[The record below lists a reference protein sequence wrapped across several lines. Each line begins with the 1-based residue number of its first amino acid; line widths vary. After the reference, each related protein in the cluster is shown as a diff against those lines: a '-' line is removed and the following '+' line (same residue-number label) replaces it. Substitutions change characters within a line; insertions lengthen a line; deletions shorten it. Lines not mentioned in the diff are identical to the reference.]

1 MRDDRVI
8 SSTSRGQPSVPE
20 GHVIH
25 RLANAISTAFAGEPV
40 EVTSPQGRFGE
51 SAAMLDGTV
60 LTSAQAWGKH
70 LVVDFDNN
78 RADHLLHIHLGLI
91 GKLGVGPL
99 VPVAG
104 QVRLRITDGVTSAD
118 LRGPQTCELINDD
131 EWAAI
136 AATIGPDP
144 IRDGADPDIAWHKV
158 RRSSR
163 QISDLLLDQK
173 IVAGVGNIY
182 RAEVLFRHRIDPAT
196 PGKQISHS
204 TWLALWNDLV
214 MLMRAGVEAGRI
226 DTVEPEHTPE
236 AMGRAPRVDRHGGEV
251 YVYRREN
258 QPCLV
263 CTSPVKMVTR
273 GGRHLFWCPRCQRRH
288 H

>member
-1 MRDDRVI
+1 M
-8 SSTSRGQPSVPE
+8 PE

-25 RLANAISTAFAGEPV
+25 RLANAIGTAFAGEPV
-40 EVTSPQGRFGE
+40 EVTSPQGRFAE
-51 SAAMLDGTV
+51 SAAVLDGTV
-60 LTSAQAWGKH
+60 LASAQARGKH
-70 LVVDFDNN
+70 LVIDFDNH
-78 RADHLLHIHLGLI
+78 RDDHLLHIHLGLI
-91 GKLGVGPL
+91 GKLAVGPS
-99 VPVAG
+99 VPVVG
-104 QVRLRITDGVTSAD
+104 QVRLRITDGVTAAD

-131 EWAAI
+131 DWAVV

-144 IRDGADPDIAWHKV
+144 IRDDADPEIAWHKV

-163 QISDLLLDQK
+163 RISDLLLDQK
-173 IVAGVGNIY
+173 IAAGVGNIY

-196 PGKQISHS
+196 PGKQISRS
-204 TWLALWNDLV
+204 TWRAMWDDLV

-226 DTVEPEHTPE
+226 DTVQPEHTPE
-236 AMGRAPRVDRHGGEV
+236 AMGRPPRVDRHGGEV

-263 CTSPVKMVTR
+263 CNTPVKMVVR